1 MLRFVLLVS
10 RTYFELD
17 EHICDVGTS
26 ALLGVLRV
34 HLQILQ
40 EVLVER
46 DESIDLQE
54 VEELDDL
61 AVRVKFSRQDSHHFQ
76 EPLDVV

>member
-1 MLRFVLLVS
+1 MLDRNALVAMLRFVLKVS

-54 VEELDDL
+54 V
-61 AVRVKFSRQDSHHFQ
+61 
-76 EPLDVV
+76 

>member
-1 MLRFVLLVS
+1 MIDRNALFAMLRFVLLVS

-26 ALLGVLRV
+26 PLLGVLGV
-34 HLQILQ
+34 HLQVLQ

-61 AVRVKFSRQDSHHFQ
+61 AV
-76 EPLDVV
+76 